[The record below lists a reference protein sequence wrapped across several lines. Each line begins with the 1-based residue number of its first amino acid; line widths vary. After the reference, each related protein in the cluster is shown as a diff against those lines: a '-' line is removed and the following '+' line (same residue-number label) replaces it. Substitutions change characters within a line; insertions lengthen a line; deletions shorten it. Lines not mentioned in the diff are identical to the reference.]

1 LSVKAE
7 HVGKKCKC
15 PSCGILNLITG
26 SSATAVH
33 QPPSSSLPSGNPGG
47 QQTNPFSNPGLTFEN
62 QTDNPFSSPSNV
74 PAGGSPYQA
83 PMTSGQMR
91 PSQIKSTDMPGTI
104 GVVCGGLSLFFLVAG
119 VCFSPAWLLALLG
132 SIAGLLISFFGKQP
146 LKTIGISL
154 NAVALFLCALLIAAV
169 IVFFVYMSSQQGF

>member
-1 LSVKAE
+1 
-7 HVGKKCKC
+7 
-15 PSCGILNLITG
+15 
-26 SSATAVH
+26 
-33 QPPSSSLPSGNPGG
+33 
-47 QQTNPFSNPGLTFEN
+47 
-62 QTDNPFSSPSNV
+62 
-74 PAGGSPYQA
+74 
-83 PMTSGQMR
+83 
-91 PSQIKSTDMPGTI
+91 MPGTI